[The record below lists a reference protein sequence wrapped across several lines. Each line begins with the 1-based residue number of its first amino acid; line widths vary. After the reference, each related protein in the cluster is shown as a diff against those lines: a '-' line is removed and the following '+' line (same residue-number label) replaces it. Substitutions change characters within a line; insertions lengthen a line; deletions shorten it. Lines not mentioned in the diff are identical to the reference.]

1 MKYNV
6 VQEYY
11 IDPDSIEL
19 EDFCNICQY
28 VRNNCLLID
37 DDDYIL
43 SLMTSEHVMNTN
55 DSQLAV
61 AYLPQKYDRYKFV
74 AEIRM
79 ISLDGEHWICLEPI
93 TVELKILSPS
103 FTMKSVKDMTLAFLS
118 MGEHEY
124 RLYKSDF
131 DIILQE
137 KKEENEEAFNCND
150 GNSGIGEE
158 LNS

>member
-1 MKYNV
+1 MEYNV

-28 VRNNCLLID
+28 VRNNCLSID
-37 DDDYIL
+37 DDDGYIL
-43 SLMTSEHVMNTN
+43 SLMTPEHVMNTN
-55 DSQLAV
+55 DSQLVV
-61 AYLPQKYDRYKFV
+61 AYLPQKYDRHKFA

-93 TVELKILSPS
+93 TVELKILSPL

-137 KKEENEEAFNCND
+137 KKEENEEASNRND
-150 GNSGIGEE
+150 GDPSVG
-158 LNS
+158 

>member
-1 MKYNV
+1 MEYNV

-28 VRNNCLLID
+28 VRNNCLSAD
-37 DDDYIL
+37 VNDSYIL
-43 SLMTSEHVMNTN
+43 SLMTPEHVMNTN
-55 DSQLAV
+55 DSQLVV
-61 AYLPQKYDRYKFV
+61 AYLPQKYDRYKSV

-93 TVELKILSPS
+93 TVELKILSPL
-103 FTMKSVKDMTLAFLS
+103 FTMKSVQNMTLGFLS
-118 MGEHEY
+118 IDKHEY

-137 KKEENEEAFNCND
+137 KKEENEEASNRND
-150 GNSGIGEE
+150 GDSSIG
-158 LNS
+158 